1 MSSLQE
7 LRSLVQQ
14 RLSAALDDVFGLLER
29 RIAAHDEE
37 LCHLKEENQR
47 QRKLLSQVRPHTA
60 EFSQQLLVS
69 KEEDPSEQQ
78 ECCPSLN
85 QEDLWTQL
93 QGLQEAESKSPFTPV
108 PVKTEDD
115 EERAQSSQL
124 CQNQPEENREAESQ
138 ASISTEQMKT
148 EADGEEPVNNSDP
161 AADFQA
167 ARDGHSSEAET
178 DDSDDWTET
187 GEAQS
192 GLALF
197 NENTSTNVEEK
208 LYSCSTRKNTG
219 KEVQHGSVCS
229 KNFSRKR
236 NLKKHTVVH
245 KKEKP
250 YSCSACGKGFTVKCS
265 LDTHLRVHTGERP
278 YNCSVC
284 GKGFI
289 LKTNL
294 NAHMKIHTGEK
305 PYDCSVC
312 GKGFL
317 KKTNLNSHMKIHTG
331 EKPYDCSVCGRG
343 FIHKTKLERH
353 MRVHTGE
360 KPFSCSVCGKRFSG
374 KFNLDTHLRVHT
386 GEKPY
391 DCSVCGKSFTQKAS
405 LNLHMRIHTGE
416 KPYNCSVCGKGF
428 TQKVNLKVHMN
439 VHTG

>member
-47 QRKLLSQVRPHTA
+47 QRKLLSQ
-60 EFSQQLLVS
+60 FSQQLLVS

-78 ECCPSLN
+78 E
-85 QEDLWTQL
+85 W
-93 QGLQEAESKSPFTPV
+93 LQEAESKSPFTPV

-148 EADGEEPVNNSDP
+148 EADGEEP
-161 AADFQA
+161 
-167 ARDGHSSEAET
+167 
-178 DDSDDWTET
+178 
-187 GEAQS
+187 
-192 GLALF
+192 
-197 NENTSTNVEEK
+197 K

-391 DCSVCGKSFTQKAS
+391 DCSLEILEIAPLTKSALWLLMSQWCFGLYSSIPTA
-405 LNLHMRIHTGE
+405 LILFPLHF
-416 KPYNCSVCGKGF
+416 V
-428 TQKVNLKVHMN
+428 LKHN
-439 VHTG
+439 RCL